1 MLPILTCGVSPLWPL
16 ARCRGAR
23 TLARDGR
30 HAAITARDASMQA
43 VVACPLIGREID
55 VERAFDICSAGKA
68 SQTRICLRTCYSIAM
83 GGGGHRPA
91 STFVLPEMA
100 NRRPPLEAQCQRSWL
115 EALSSC

>member
-1 MLPILTCGVSPLWPL
+1 VLPILTCGVSPLWPL

-55 VERAFDICSAGKA
+55 VERQNARRKVKHSCSEVIRALTLGA
-68 SQTRICLRTCYSIAM
+68 AIVGRSYSLM
-83 GGGGHRPA
+83 
-91 STFVLPEMA
+91 
-100 NRRPPLEAQCQRSWL
+100 EA
-115 EALSSC
+115 